1 MEKITDD
8 DLKAMLTKESP
19 KEITNAETGEVQWTE
34 ITKEEAKEAF
44 NNLIDT
50 VLDDNNTFE
59 EPLQEQ
65 LEQEIDFNTIPENV
79 ENTYENLP
87 LDPVLEKRH
96 ELSVG
101 LTPENIQ
108 ALYEYVGGKIE
119 KPDFIDRFM
128 SDADGRLREMSTI
141 MAMMQLSRIPTI
153 TAYINQVQERLF
165 DPKNLY
171 DMDAKT
177 LSSTLTNLNKD
188 IINILEASTKTVQT
202 NSQFGSL
209 NNEYRAILDGIMMLP
224 ADKLNEI
231 KILLTVNKE

>member
-1 MEKITDD
+1 MEKITDE

-19 KEITNAETGEVQWTE
+19 KEITNAETGEVQWTK
-34 ITKEEAKEAF
+34 ITKEETKEAF
-44 NNLIDT
+44 NNLIDN

-59 EPLQEQ
+59 KPLQEQ

-79 ENTYENLP
+79 ANTYENLP

-141 MAMMQLSRIPTI
+141 MAMMQLSRILHLAIMFFRYLSPPRRFIPLATG
-153 TAYINQVQERLF
+153 RKL
-165 DPKNLY
+165 PKRKIFIP
-171 DMDAKT
+171 DMYSSK
-177 LSSTLTNLNKD
+177 LSSL
-188 IINILEASTKTVQT
+188 V
-202 NSQFGSL
+202 
-209 NNEYRAILDGIMMLP
+209 R
-224 ADKLNEI
+224 
-231 KILLTVNKE
+231 